1 VVIISG
7 GRRITRLVERTEM
20 CVGEEKDGAG
30 PQVIREKKVK
40 HQLMGPIY
48 QNKSRGLVVGSVV
61 RVDGRSQGSRK

>member
-1 VVIISG
+1 
-7 GRRITRLVERTEM
+7 M